1 MNTLNWGLQRAR
13 QKYSIRHT
21 EKIREHVHQARR
33 VLDLSIDYYKQFKD
47 AGDHL
52 ACQRFSEVQLRR
64 VLDELYPSGTDD
76 VASDRT
82 RRSRDKTKQRITE
95 LFARGDTQGN
105 APGTKW
111 AAVNAVIDTP
121 TGSARSTA
129 GPSASPAPSTT
140 AHGKPKRWRASQ
152 LRSRLMDRL
161 DAKL

>member
-1 MNTLNWGLQRAR
+1 MA
-13 QKYSIRHT
+13 T

-33 VLDLSIDYYKQFKD
+33 VLDLSLDYYQQFKH

-52 ACQRFSEVQLRR
+52 ACERLSETQLRR

-82 RRSRDKTKQRITE
+82 RRSREKTKQRITE

-111 AAVNAVIDTP
+111 AAVNAVIEHSDWIRP
-121 TGSARSTA
+121 LNGRSQRFCARHRRRRMENPHA
-129 GPSASPAPSTT
+129 R
-140 AHGKPKRWRASQ
+140 AH
-152 LRSRLMDRL
+152 RSRVGH
-161 DAKL
+161 